1 MTTTSGKNDEEVEDM
16 VVSLCRNAVK
26 TYHLG
31 GTQKF
36 ELPKQEVRLA
46 DIFQLVENA
55 KSKFPV
61 QAWGLADTTLEDV
74 FIKVTRQAQAR
85 SSDE

>member
-1 MTTTSGKNDEEVEDM
+1 MTTTQSNDTEVENM
-16 VVSLCRNAVK
+16 VLSLCNNAQK

-36 ELPKQEVRLA
+36 ELPKHEVRLA
-46 DIFQLVENA
+46 DIFQLVEDA

-61 QAWGLADTTLEDV
+61 QAWALADTTLEDV
-74 FIKVTRQAQAR
+74 FIKVTRQAQAT